1 MTNSVLIIG
10 VGAFTHGI
18 AQRLQDAGMSVIVW
32 LNRDYGHYGAKQVS
46 TCFSLHDYDSPLAL
60 LAEHPCTYV
69 LPMSIDWAQQPW
81 ANALMAKA
89 KILCPSG
96 EALKL
101 ERDRFFA
108 HSLCEQYGIA
118 LPKAYVAM
126 NRIDAESF
134 IAQNPAP
141 YVLKNTLCSPTSPI
155 HTIVCET
162 LADTKSWLHRI
173 DYAEGV
179 YLQEYLGHREAGH
192 IAFVQGETIT
202 PLITNQEYKRAFNGN
217 MGKIA
222 GAPLGGIV
230 EQDPH
235 DKYGLVAELIEP
247 LKPWFKAVNY
257 CGPVQVTAIFKENQ
271 WHVIEYNCRLGVTC
285 GTMIMSMLNNPVDVF
300 KALEGALF
308 KPDFKPT
315 HRIGTSVTLAGY
327 GYPFLEVTGP
337 AFPLLINHHK
347 QADIWF
353 NEVMAGQDNEILAD
367 GHRLLEVN
375 AFGETVEQ
383 ALKHCYTQLQGIHC
397 SGSYYRTDI
406 GETMWPPGSA

>member
-1 MTNSVLIIG
+1 MTDSVLIIG

-18 AQRLQDAGMSVIVW
+18 AERLQRAGLNVVVW
-32 LNRDYGHYGAKQVS
+32 LNRDYGHYGARQVA
-46 TCFSLHDYDSPLAL
+46 TCFTLHDYASPLEL
-60 LAEHPCTYV
+60 LAEHPCTYT
-69 LPMSIDWAQQPW
+69 LPMSIDWAQQTW
-81 ANALMAKA
+81 ASALVANT
-89 KILCPSG
+89 KILCPTG
-96 EALKL
+96 EALQL

-108 HSLCEQYGIA
+108 HRLCEQYSIA
-118 LPKAYVAM
+118 LPKAHVAM
-126 NRIDAESF
+126 NRLDAEAF
-134 IAQNPAP
+134 IEEHPAP

-162 LADTKSWLHRI
+162 LADTKSWLNRI

-192 IAFVQGETIT
+192 IAFVQGDTIT

-230 EQDPH
+230 EQDPT

-247 LKPWFKAVNY
+247 LKPWFKEVNY
-257 CGPVQVTAIFKENQ
+257 CGPVQVTAIFKNNQ
-271 WHVIEYNCRLGVTC
+271 WRVIEYNCRLGVTC
-285 GTMIMSMLNNPVDVF
+285 GTMIMSMLNNPIDLF
-300 KALEGALF
+300 RALNGESF
-308 KPDFKPT
+308 IPDFKASY
-315 HRIGTSVTLAGY
+315 RIGTSVTLAGY
-327 GYPFLEVTGP
+327 GYPFLEITGP
-337 AFPLLINHHK
+337 AFPVLIEPYA

-353 NEVMAGQDNEILAD
+353 NEVTKGQNNDILAD

-375 AFGETVEQ
+375 AYGESVEQ
-383 ALKHCYTQLQGIHC
+383 ALTHCYAQLQRIHC

-406 GETMWPPGSA
+406 GQTMWPPGSA

>member
-1 MTNSVLIIG
+1 
-10 VGAFTHGI
+10 
-18 AQRLQDAGMSVIVW
+18 
-32 LNRDYGHYGAKQVS
+32 
-46 TCFSLHDYDSPLAL
+46 
-60 LAEHPCTYV
+60 
-69 LPMSIDWAQQPW
+69 
-81 ANALMAKA
+81 
-89 KILCPSG
+89 
-96 EALKL
+96 
-101 ERDRFFA
+101 
-108 HSLCEQYGIA
+108 
-118 LPKAYVAM
+118 M

-271 WHVIEYNCRLGVTC
+271 WHVIE
-285 GTMIMSMLNNPVDVF
+285 
-300 KALEGALF
+300 
-308 KPDFKPT
+308 
-315 HRIGTSVTLAGY
+315 
-327 GYPFLEVTGP
+327 
-337 AFPLLINHHK
+337 
-347 QADIWF
+347 
-353 NEVMAGQDNEILAD
+353 
-367 GHRLLEVN
+367 
-375 AFGETVEQ
+375 
-383 ALKHCYTQLQGIHC
+383 
-397 SGSYYRTDI
+397 
-406 GETMWPPGSA
+406 